1 MMFVAM
7 TVLMLT
13 MWAALSEARPA
24 FPAYHQV
31 RMFGLEREFEPVH
44 SAGSGQPEVA
54 GVGTLPLAAGHVTAA
69 LDNGPATP
77 LGTNQSGH
85 GPAHGPDHSVHHPA
99 SGEGAQGSSP
109 NASTQPARPQISAQE
124 VHFALAFTRV
134 VSILMRSNPH
144 RHYSLSDLEWLVLP
158 PIMTGQ
164 FAILDAQVNGQVMP
178 VALALW
184 ARVSAEV
191 DQRLSDPTLPS
202 IRLKPDEW
210 RSGEIL
216 WLIDAVGDGNS
227 IPKLLQRLNEGP
239 FAGKNAKIRQVR
251 EDGTASVALPSYA
264 LHDLRI
270 TDAYRDH
277 ANG

>member
-85 GPAHGPDHSVHHPA
+85 GPAHGPDHSVHLPA
-99 SGEGAQGSSP
+99 SGEGAQGATTSAAGQAGP
-109 NASTQPARPQISAQE
+109 PQISARE
-124 VHFALAFTRV
+124 VHFAVAFTRITAV
-134 VSILMRSNPH
+134 LMRSNPY
-144 RHYSLSDLEWLVLP
+144 RHSSLSDLEWLVLP

-164 FAILDAQVNGQVMP
+164 FAILDAQVNGQTVP

-184 ARVSAEV
+184 ASVSAEV
-191 DQRLSDPTLPS
+191 DQRLSDPTLPTL
-202 IRLKPDEW
+202 RLKPDEW

-216 WLIDAVGDGNS
+216 RLIDAVGDGNA
-227 IPKLLQRLNEGP
+227 IPHLLQRLNEGP
-239 FAGKNAKIRQVR
+239 FAKREVKMRRAGSQGITTIARLSELFASEVR
-251 EDGTASVALPSYA
+251 
-264 LHDLRI
+264 
-270 TDAYRDH
+270 
-277 ANG
+277 